1 MDDLTKCLYDFVSD
15 QCAERVFKD
24 PKYREAAQN
33 VELQSEKVQQ
43 GMSEGQ
49 KRELNLLLDHVYAL
63 FCVESEHMFQAAMGL
78 ARELGRAAGT
88 P

>member
-15 QCAERVFKD
+15 QCAESVFKD
-24 PKYREAAQN
+24 PKYREAARN

-49 KRELNLLLDHVYAL
+49 KRELNLLLDNVCAL
-63 FCVESEHMFQAAMGL
+63 FCVESEHIFQAAL
-78 ARELGRAAGT
+78 ELGRTAGT